1 MAQVIYPNATS
12 NPRLMKCSSAAANST
27 QSSSAWNEQ
36 HEVTL
41 NACSK
46 SEDRYRQGQV
56 IQTTSAGSYLFSAKR
71 YSCCASRKVRVR
83 RPSLSS
89 ITKDKPIKPG
99 TSVTNAVV
107 PSSFLRDATAD
118 FHSPKSKR
126 VSSPTRTTAISPSE
140 R

>member
-36 HEVTL
+36 HEDTL

-71 YSCCASRKVRVR
+71 YSCFSLPSAWSHWSDTKSRNS
-83 RPSLSS
+83 PISLN
-89 ITKDKPIKPG
+89 G
-99 TSVTNAVV
+99 
-107 PSSFLRDATAD
+107 R
-118 FHSPKSKR
+118 
-126 VSSPTRTTAISPSE
+126 
-140 R
+140 